1 MPPIAQTFH
10 TQHIQSHIGLYIFYQ
25 IVVSLLCIFLAHA
38 MNMHSQRYLLC
49 DKDKRKAH
57 IPLAS
62 STDPA
67 PPSKE
72 HKLQTKDL
80 RRYFTVEA
88 LSCLASAALACSA
101 KKIKAKCNVSTEIVI
116 AGHSAIIKLA
126 CGSMMQC
133 RGMHACR
140 SCCMQCVAYF
150 KRINNG
156 RNRAKQG

>member
-1 MPPIAQTFH
+1 M
-10 TQHIQSHIGLYIFYQ
+10 HI
-25 IVVSLLCIFLAHA
+25 LAHA

-49 DKDKRKAH
+49 DRDKRKAH

-80 RRYFTVEA
+80 RRYFIVEA

-101 KKIKAKCNVSTEIVI
+101 KKNKSK
-116 AGHSAIIKLA
+116 
-126 CGSMMQC
+126 MQ
-133 RGMHACR
+133 H
-140 SCCMQCVAYF
+140 QH
-150 KRINNG
+150 
-156 RNRAKQG
+156 